1 MQEQTSSALL
11 LLSERNDRAF
21 PFYILARLRSGY
33 GFRGITPS
41 VAGIPAGT
49 ATEEIQHTLA
59 FRIESEKQQYQETSL
74 WCDGIRAADYLV
86 VVHAAVGQSHGA
98 HGMHGHAFAT
108 WQSRSQYDGIKQVP
122 FQTNVPVDGA
132 IVKRARER
140 RDKIQFPG

>member
-1 MQEQTSSALL
+1 MF
-11 LLSERNDRAF
+11 LSERNDRAF

-59 FRIESEKQQYQETSL
+59 LRIESEKQQYQEASL
-74 WCDGIRAADYLV
+74 RCGGIRAADYLV
-86 VVHAAVGQSHGA
+86 VVYASVGQSHSA
-98 HGMHGHAFAT
+98 HGLYGYAFAAL
-108 WQSRSQYDGIKQVP
+108 QARSQYDGIKQVT
-122 FQTNVPVDGA
+122 FQANVLVDGA

-140 RDKIQFPG
+140 RDKIQLPG